1 MDDDEV
7 LERCMHCFRDFPI
20 SELVRHMPD
29 CTGDMCGPKERFK
42 GFVPSVHDVSI
53 SCVFVNRNKCN

>member
-1 MDDDEV
+1 M

-20 SELVRHMPD
+20 SELVHHMPE

-53 SCVFVNRNKCN
+53 SCVFVNRIKCN

>member
-1 MDDDEV
+1 
-7 LERCMHCFRDFPI
+7 MHCFRDFPI
-20 SELVRHMPD
+20 SELVRHMPG

-53 SCVFVNRNKCN
+53 YPILYNTLYLEIQKLDILL